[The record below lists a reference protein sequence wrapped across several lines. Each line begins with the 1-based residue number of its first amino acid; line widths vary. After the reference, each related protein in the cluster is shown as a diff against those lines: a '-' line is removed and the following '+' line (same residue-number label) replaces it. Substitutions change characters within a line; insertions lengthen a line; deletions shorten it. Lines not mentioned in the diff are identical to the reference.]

1 MLAVVLTSSGAVA
14 APRMA
19 LVALGDCR
27 DPDLLRYTRQFEERL
42 SDRVGPQLLPDDQF
56 QARVGPPPTHTL
68 DEVRRQVSTAENL
81 FYNDRVADSLAL
93 LDQTLAELERLPPGP
108 DRAKT
113 FGDAQLIR
121 GMTLSAQRRRDASDD
136 AFRAVLRVDPRHVMS
151 PDAFSPTFAP
161 ASTSCARAGAR
172 PASCASV
179 QSQPAGASK
188 P

>member
-1 MLAVVLTSSGAVA
+1 MPPSFGSAEKGHSIARPGPAPPLLGACQEGTRGVFVVSIRGWLLAAVLASSGAHA

-27 DPDLLRYTRQFEERL
+27 DPDLLRQARQFDQRL
-42 SDRVGPQLLPDDQF
+42 SERVGPQLLPEDQF

-108 DRAKT
+108 ERAKT
-113 FGDAQLIR
+113 FGEAQLIR

-136 AFRAVLRVDPRHVMS
+136 AF
-151 PDAFSPTFAP
+151 
-161 ASTSCARAGAR
+161 
-172 PASCASV
+172 
-179 QSQPAGASK
+179 
-188 P
+188 